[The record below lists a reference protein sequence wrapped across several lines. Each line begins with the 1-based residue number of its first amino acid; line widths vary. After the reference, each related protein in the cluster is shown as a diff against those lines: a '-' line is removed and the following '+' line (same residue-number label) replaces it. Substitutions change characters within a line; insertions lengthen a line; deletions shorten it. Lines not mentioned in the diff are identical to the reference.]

1 MPKLRSK
8 KVLAPEKQILAFPD
22 HYVTLPGKIAYAALK
37 AAAAA
42 DADFDGAKTLKKGT
56 VVKMDADGNV
66 TIAAKA
72 SASGPDSTPGV
83 ADGNGIVFN
92 TIKLD
97 DYDADTDPYINV
109 AVLVHGFV
117 RKDRL
122 VGADNLK
129 SELIHVVNA

>member
-1 MPKLRSK
+1 MPKLRGK
-8 KVLAPEKQILAFPD
+8 KILAPEKEILAFPD
-22 HYVTLPGKIAYAALK
+22 HYVTLPGRIAIADLK
-37 AAAAA
+37 SSAKA
-42 DADFDGAKTLKKGT
+42 DTDFDGAKTLKKGV

-66 TIAAKA
+66 QVATA
-72 SASGPDSTPGV
+72 

-92 TIKLD
+92 TIKAD
-97 DYDADTDPYINV
+97 DYDADTDPYVNV

-122 VGADNLK
+122 DGADKLK

>member
-1 MPKLRSK
+1 MPKLRGK
-8 KVLAPEKQILAFPD
+8 KILAPEKEILAFPD
-22 HYVTLPGKIAYAALK
+22 HYVTLPGKIAIADLK
-37 AAAAA
+37 SSAKA
-42 DADFDGAKTLKKGT
+42 DTDFDGVKTLKKGV

-66 TIAAKA
+66 QVATA
-72 SASGPDSTPGV
+72 

-92 TIKLD
+92 TIKAD
-97 DYDADTDPYINV
+97 DYDADTDPFVNV

-122 VGADNLK
+122 DGADKLK

>member
-1 MPKLRSK
+1 MPKLRGK
-8 KVLAPEKQILAFPD
+8 KILAPEKQILAFPD
-22 HYVTLPGKIAYAALK
+22 HYVTLPGRIAIADLK
-37 AAAAA
+37 SSAKV
-42 DADFDGAKTLKKGT
+42 DADFDGAKTLKKGV

-66 TIAAKA
+66 QVATA
-72 SASGPDSTPGV
+72 

-92 TIKLD
+92 TIKAD
-97 DYDADTDPYINV
+97 DYDADTDPFVNV

-122 VGADNLK
+122 DGADKLK

>member
-1 MPKLRSK
+1 MPKLRGK
-8 KVLAPEKQILAFPD
+8 KILAPEKEILAFPD
-22 HYVTLPGKIAYAALK
+22 HYVTLPGKIAIADLK
-37 AAAAA
+37 SSAAA
-42 DADFDGAKTLKKGT
+42 DTDFDGVKTLKKGT
-56 VVKMDADGNV
+56 VVKMDGDGNV
-66 TIAAKA
+66 TVA
-72 SASGPDSTPGV
+72 SA

-97 DYDADTDPYINV
+97 DYDEDTDPYVNV

-122 VGADNLK
+122 DGADKLK

>member
-1 MPKLRSK
+1 MPKLRGK
-8 KVLAPEKQILAFPD
+8 KILAPEKQILAFPD
-22 HYVTLPGKIAYAALK
+22 HYVTLPGKIAIADLK
-37 AAAAA
+37 SSAKA
-42 DADFDGAKTLKKGT
+42 DADFDGAKTLKKGV

-66 TIAAKA
+66 QVATA
-72 SASGPDSTPGV
+72 

-92 TIKLD
+92 TIKAD
-97 DYDADTDPYINV
+97 DYDADTDPYVNV

-122 VGADNLK
+122 DGADKLK

>member
-8 KVLAPEKQILAFPD
+8 KILAPEKQILAFPD
-22 HYVTLPGKIAYAALK
+22 HYVNLPGKIAYAALK
-37 AAAAA
+37 AAAAV
-42 DADFDGAKTLKKGT
+42 DADFEGAKTLKKGT
-56 VVKMDADGNV
+56 VVKLDADGNV
-66 TIAAKA
+66 TI
-72 SASGPDSTPGV
+72 PETET

-122 VGADNLK
+122 VGAENLK
-129 SELIHVVNA
+129 SELIHVVNN

>member
-1 MPKLRSK
+1 MPKLRGK
-8 KVLAPEKQILAFPD
+8 KILAPEKQILAFPD
-22 HYVTLPGKIAYAALK
+22 HYVTLPGKIAIADLK
-37 AAAAA
+37 SSAKA
-42 DADFDGAKTLKKGT
+42 DADFDGALTLKKGV

-66 TIAAKA
+66 QVATA
-72 SASGPDSTPGV
+72 

-92 TIKLD
+92 TIKAD
-97 DYDADTDPYINV
+97 DYDADTDPFVNV

-122 VGADNLK
+122 DGADKLK

>member
-1 MPKLRSK
+1 MPKLRGK
-8 KVLAPEKQILAFPD
+8 KILAPEKQILAFPD
-22 HYVTLPGKIAYAALK
+22 HYVTLPGRIAIADLK
-37 AAAAA
+37 SSAKA
-42 DADFDGAKTLKKGT
+42 DADFDGAKTLKKGV

-66 TIAAKA
+66 QVATA
-72 SASGPDSTPGV
+72 

-92 TIKLD
+92 TIKAD
-97 DYDADTDPYINV
+97 DYDADTDPFVNV

-122 VGADNLK
+122 DGADKLK

>member
-1 MPKLRSK
+1 MPKLRGK
-8 KVLAPEKQILAFPD
+8 KILAPEKQILAFPD
-22 HYVTLPGKIAYAALK
+22 HYVTLPGKIAIADLK
-37 AAAAA
+37 SSAKA
-42 DADFDGAKTLKKGT
+42 DTDFDGAKTLKKGV

-66 TIAAKA
+66 EVATA
-72 SASGPDSTPGV
+72 

-92 TIKLD
+92 TIKAD
-97 DYDADTDPYINV
+97 DYDADTDPFVNV

-122 VGADNLK
+122 DGADKLK

>member
-8 KVLAPEKQILAFPD
+8 KILAPEKQILAFPD
-22 HYVTLPGKIAYAALK
+22 HYVNLPGKIAYTALK
-37 AAAAA
+37 AAAAV
-42 DADFDGAKTLKKGT
+42 DTDFDGATTLKKGT
-56 VVKMDADGNV
+56 VVKLDADGNV
-66 TIAAKA
+66 TIPEAA
-72 SASGPDSTPGV
+72 GE
-83 ADGNGIVFN
+83 GNGIVFN

-122 VGADNLK
+122 VGAENLK
-129 SELIHVVNA
+129 SELIHVVNN